1 MSKLIIHTPAL
12 SFTPLDN
19 SFIDNY
25 LSDARGDFVK
35 VYIYC
40 LRLAY
45 SGREAS
51 TELIS
56 QALNLLQTDI
66 MNALKYWED
75 MGLMLLSPDGA
86 IEMMPYATVQGNN
99 TIAFDKSIKE
109 LFESVEKLIGR
120 PLSSKEVHTYM
131 SWIED
136 FGFTPEMIV
145 LLVEYCCSKHK
156 LDIRYMEKVAL
167 GWHDTGIHTL
177 SDAMTNITRHEE
189 KWTKYR
195 QVLTFMG
202 LKDGDISK
210 PQEEFLE
217 KWMFKFNYGVDIINE
232 ACRICILRINE
243 CNFKYIDAIISDWY
257 KNGVKTLQD
266 VKRTDRKKTSKKH
279 NSNPPGNYSNQ
290 RQYDIAELEKQLLGR
305 GEANEQ

>member
-1 MSKLIIHTPAL
+1 MSKLIVRTPAP
-12 SFTPLDN
+12 SFTPIDN
-19 SFIDNY
+19 NFIDHY

-45 SGREAS
+45 SGQEAS

-75 MGLMLLSPDGA
+75 TGLMLLSPDGV
-86 IEMMPYATVQGNN
+86 IEILPYPTPQGDNVI
-99 TIAFDKSIKE
+99 TFDNSIKE
-109 LFESVEKLIGR
+109 LFESIEKIIGR

-136 FGFTPEMIV
+136 FGFTPEMIT

-167 GWHDTGIHTL
+167 GWHDTGIQTL
-177 SDAMTNITRHEE
+177 DDAMANITRHEE
-189 KWTKYR
+189 KWIKYR

-202 LKDGDISK
+202 LKDNDLSK

-217 KWMFKFNYGVDIINE
+217 KWMFKYNYGVDIINE

-243 CNFKYIDAIISDWY
+243 CSFKYIDAIINDWY
-257 KNGVKTLQD
+257 KNGVKSLQD
-266 VKRTDRKKTSKKH
+266 IKRADKKKPAKKR
-279 NSNPPGNYSNQ
+279 STNPPGNYSNQ
-290 RQYDIAELEKQLLGR
+290 RQYDMAELEKQLLGR
-305 GEANEQ
+305 GGTNEQ